1 MRLPLTDSEGNTMQP
16 MIGKDAVLLLINH
29 RIGTLTN
36 ELRLGNTDQ
45 KCANAMIT
53 VLDDLK
59 RQLDFI
65 QPVVLNKPT
74 PILTIIE

>member
-1 MRLPLTDSEGNTMQP
+1 MQP

-29 RIGTLTN
+29 RIGTLTS

-53 VLDDLK
+53 VLNELK
-59 RQLDFI
+59 MQLDFI
-65 QPVVLNKPT
+65 QPVELGSPPRPT
-74 PILTIIE
+74 LAIVE